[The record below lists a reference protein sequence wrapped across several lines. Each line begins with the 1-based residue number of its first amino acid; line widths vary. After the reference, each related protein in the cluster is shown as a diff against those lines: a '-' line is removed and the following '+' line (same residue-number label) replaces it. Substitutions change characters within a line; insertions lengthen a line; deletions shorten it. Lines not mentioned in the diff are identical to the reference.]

1 MTKFKFTK
9 FDNHDATTMLHFLV
23 KYDHVAR
30 RPRYPAFA
38 WRALSSRFRR
48 LAVAHADDVVLSAI
62 AFDCWQRAELAEWRD
77 PQRRRWAWGF
87 APLAVTAIVVAA
99 PLMPEPPTQPADR
112 TTFN

>member
-1 MTKFKFTK
+1 MTKVTK
-9 FDNHDATTMLHFLV
+9 FDNYDAATVLHFLV

-30 RPRYPAFA
+30 RPCYPAFA
-38 WRALSSRFRR
+38 WRVLSSRFRR
-48 LAVAHADDVVLSAI
+48 LATAHDDNAVLAAVAD
-62 AFDCWQRAELAEWRD
+62 DCWQRAELAEWRD

-99 PLMPEPPTQPADR
+99 PLMPEPPAQPADR